1 MCVISLKVNHTLFQP
16 YVINDVILAV
26 GVCVGPAVLGWLRIA
41 DKDPGY
47 RLHMGKNTNLFT
59 IALMNS
65 QRVIIAVSGAVQK
78 LVGFW
83 RRYESLNLKVAF
95 VLISLQLVHLYWLTA
110 DVVVKMITGESALSV
125 SGPLLAFFIVIDY
138 IEIPALIAGLTYYA
152 LNIYKREKAAKNALL
167 LAMLAVQVFHIF
179 WITDEVVYNTFFG
192 TPSAFE
198 IPYYAA
204 WVAILI
210 DYLEL
215 PVIADLFYR
224 TIIKGERGSK

>member
-1 MCVISLKVNHTLFQP
+1 MSNV
-16 YVINDVILAV
+16 
-26 GVCVGPAVLGWLRIA
+26 
-41 DKDPGY
+41 
-47 RLHMGKNTNLFT
+47 
-59 IALMNS
+59 
-65 QRVIIAVSGAVQK
+65 VQK

-83 RRYESLNLKVAF
+83 RRYENLNLKIAF

-110 DVVVKMITGESALSV
+110 DVVVKRITGESALSV

-138 IEIPALIAGLTYYA
+138 IEIPALVAGVTYYL
-152 LNIYKREKAAKNALL
+152 LNIYKRERSVKNALL
-167 LAMLAVQVFHIF
+167 LTMLAVQVFHIF
-179 WITDEVVYNTFFG
+179 WITDDVVYDTFFG
-192 TPSAFE
+192 SPSAVE

-224 TIIKGERGSK
+224 TVIKGEGRSKT